1 MCGQTT
7 CIHVRPQI
15 TNTYSL
21 CVEEHMYQLLHMF
34 CFLFYSV
41 QVMKFH
47 QVWKLN
53 PSLRNNWFAFFF
65 PPGLLFVYLFCFSL
79 IHPYKWYKRNADTLL
94 PLLSPVGATLKVSND
109 FNEFC
114 GWKLDTEAYLKA
126 FNSEKRIGLYW
137 YLVKSEDLAVIIY
150 KSINGPFL

>member
-1 MCGQTT
+1 M
-7 CIHVRPQI
+7 
-15 TNTYSL
+15 
-21 CVEEHMYQLLHMF
+21 
-34 CFLFYSV
+34 
-41 QVMKFH
+41 
-47 QVWKLN
+47 
-53 PSLRNNWFAFFF
+53 
-65 PPGLLFVYLFCFSL
+65 LFVYLFFFSL
-79 IHPYKWYKRNADTLL
+79 IHPNKWYKRNADTLL

>member
-1 MCGQTT
+1 MGGQPTLCPCVPT
-7 CIHVRPQI
+7 GNEWLCF
-15 TNTYSL
+15 T
-21 CVEEHMYQLLHMF
+21 CVETHVPSTAYHLFLL
-34 CFLFYSV
+34 CTTDEIPPGL
-41 QVMKFH
+41 KI
-47 QVWKLN
+47 N
-53 PSLRNNWFAFFF
+53 PTLRNNWFAFFF
-65 PPGLLFVYLFCFSL
+65 PLGMLFVYLFFFSL